1 MAASIISGITSP
13 INALLKLP
21 GSPKARGFDVHAKL
35 LESGEGEQQ
44 TSVFLDDGFTKR
56 VELSVG
62 GMTVSCQAA
71 GWRRRAGRRPRT
83 RVTQLTQPQCGACVA
98 SIEGQLSAL
107 DGIKS
112 VQVSLLAERAVIVE
126 YDLEFIDAK
135 ARSGRMPVS
144 PRRSRTSVS
153 TPRSWQRA
161 LF

>member
-62 GMTVSCQAA
+62 GMTVSCPS
-71 GWRRRAGRRPRT
+71 GW
-83 RVTQLTQPQCGACVA
+83 VA
-98 SIEGQLSAL
+98 SACRPTASHE
-107 DGIKS
+107 
-112 VQVSLLAERAVIVE
+112 
-126 YDLEFIDAK
+126 
-135 ARSGRMPVS
+135 
-144 PRRSRTSVS
+144 
-153 TPRSWQRA
+153 
-161 LF
+161 